1 MGKSRGAP
9 PGMSLRI
16 VWGGPWNQQSAAA
29 RTGKD
34 IVLELLSRGHLIDVL
49 RTEVGRDAKLASLSS
64 AVTAHLWND
73 VSTPDVLRNADAI
86 IVNVGDDYNLY
97 GGMLNSFSQ
106 LGAVA
111 IFHDSLLANLV
122 YAWAI
127 ASGPDTEAARFE
139 SAFQAVTHTR
149 AILEWFASG
158 AVGAVLHTQQ
168 DFDCVR
174 EACAGPVAV
183 IPAVAGDRMFVSRY
197 VDRLLPIVASAIS
210 VRPVLLAEQTI
221 GRTLGAF
228 GLDAADPA
236 IERIATVFDSLYASQ
251 DTVSE

>member
-1 MGKSRGAP
+1 
-9 PGMSLRI
+9 MSLRI

-29 RTGKD
+29 LTGKD
-34 IVLELLSRGHLIDVL
+34 IVVELLSRGHVIDVL
-49 RTEVGRDAKLASLSS
+49 RTEVGRAAKLAPLAS
-64 AVTAHLWND
+64 AVTAHFWSD
-73 VSTPDVLRNADAI
+73 DSTPDALRNADAI
-86 IVNVGDDYNLY
+86 VVNVGDDYNLY
-97 GGMLNSFSQ
+97 GGMLSSFSQ

-122 YAWAI
+122 HAWAI
-127 ASGPDTEAARFE
+127 ASVRGTEADRFE
-139 SAFQAVTHTR
+139 PAFQAVTQTR

-158 AVGAVLHTQQ
+158 AVGAVLHAQQ

-183 IPAVAGDRMFVSRY
+183 MRPALAGDSEHVSRY
-197 VDRLLPIVASAIS
+197 VDGLLSLLASAIS
-210 VRPVLLAEQTI
+210 DRPVLLAAQAI

-236 IERIATVFDSLYASQ
+236 IERIGVAFDALYARQ
-251 DTVSE
+251 ARVNE

>member
-1 MGKSRGAP
+1 
-9 PGMSLRI
+9 MSLRI

-29 RTGKD
+29 RKGLD

-49 RTEVGRDAKLASLSS
+49 RTEVGRAAKLAFLSS
-64 AVTAHLWND
+64 VVTAHLWND

-127 ASGPDTEAARFE
+127 ASGPGTEAERFE

-158 AVGAVLHTQQ
+158 AIGAVLHTQQ

-183 IPAVAGDRMFVSRY
+183 IPPPVAGCRTLVSRY
-197 VDRLLPIVASAIS
+197 VDRLLPIAASAIS
-210 VRPVLLAEQTI
+210 DRPVLLAEQAI

-228 GLDAADPA
+228 GLDVADPA
-236 IERIATVFDSLYASQ
+236 IERIATVFDSLSQ
-251 DTVSE
+251 VRIR